1 MSTHLLYALPA
12 WASTCVSLVYT
23 HKVKMLQNKVI
34 RIMTKTS
41 KCEPISPQYDNLKIL
56 KLDDLYHY
64 ERAQLMYQYVHKML
78 PTHFGNY
85 FTNVFNVH
93 THSTRNYSSKAI
105 SIPRYS
111 TTRSQKSFKYRYV
124 GAKIWNEIPQLI
136 KQLPFNKFK
145 TEYKKFLLNKYLPI
159 N

>member
-12 WASTCVSLVYT
+12 WASTCASYI

-34 RIMTKTS
+34 RIMIKTS
-41 KCEPISPQYDNLKIL
+41 KFEPISPQYYNLKIL
-56 KLDDLYHY
+56 KLDDPYHY
-64 ERAQLMYQYVHKML
+64 ETAQLMYQYVHKML
-78 PTHFGNY
+78 PTHFSNY
-85 FTNVFNVH
+85 FTNVSNVH

-111 TTRSQKSFKYRYV
+111 TTRAQKSFKYI
-124 GAKIWNEIPQLI
+124 GAKIWNEIPQLF

-145 TEYKKFLLNKYLPI
+145 TEYKKFLLNQYLP
-159 N
+159 NH